1 MIKGKTNTV
10 IRFQIENCWPVH
22 DMAQNM
28 TRQMTSLGEFI
39 NISRIRVQDSLIH
52 SLNKNLIVLTECY
65 IVCPKIWSTFVFN
78 RNTHTCKKKVQL
90 KSMILKKSKISL
102 LIPYHFLLIKIYGNE
117 NWFLMENY
125 NGKCWH
131 LFSIQ

>member
-1 MIKGKTNTV
+1 MIKGKTNAV

-65 IVCPKIWSTFVFN
+65 IVCPKI
-78 RNTHTCKKKVQL
+78 
-90 KSMILKKSKISL
+90 
-102 LIPYHFLLIKIYGNE
+102 
-117 NWFLMENY
+117 
-125 NGKCWH
+125 
-131 LFSIQ
+131 

>member
-65 IVCPKIWSTFVFN
+65 IVCPKIWSTFAFN
-78 RNTHTCKKKVQL
+78 RNTHTCKKK
-90 KSMILKKSKISL
+90 SAIEINDIEKIQNIFINTLSFFTHKNL
-102 LIPYHFLLIKIYGNE
+102 RERKLISYGE
-117 NWFLMENY
+117 L
-125 NGKCWH
+125 
-131 LFSIQ
+131 

>member
-1 MIKGKTNTV
+1 
-10 IRFQIENCWPVH
+10 
-22 DMAQNM
+22 MAQNM

-78 RNTHTCKKKVQL
+78 RNAHTCKKK
-90 KSMILKKSKISL
+90 SAIEINDIEKIQNIFIYNTLSFFTHKNL
-102 LIPYHFLLIKIYGNE
+102 RERKLISYGE
-117 NWFLMENY
+117 L
-125 NGKCWH
+125 
-131 LFSIQ
+131 